1 MRLRSCTNCSLRT
14 LIFAF
19 DGNVRSVLLAQQ
31 NLFMNISRY
40 FRLNWFRGLSPFSLR
55 LGLWIAVLAA
65 AFSLSACR
73 KKAEPSFE
81 IDPKERARRDSL
93 EAFFTERNRKWR
105 ICDSLYYDSIRKME
119 QQCTH
124 ERKGTDKTERT
135 SHSRS
140 ASTPYSEG
148 YADGDDA
155 GYKDGY
161 HKSYKKHYDDSSSY
175 SGAKASD
182 YADGYEAGYEEGYQ
196 RGKNRGEF
204 DRGYDSGVYGEN
216 THGYDRDNYDPYMD
230 DATDDW

>member
-1 MRLRSCTNCSLRT
+1 
-14 LIFAF
+14 
-19 DGNVRSVLLAQQ
+19 
-31 NLFMNISRY
+31 MNINRY
-40 FRLNWFRGLSPFSLR
+40 FRPNWFRGLSPCSLR
-55 LGLWIAVLAA
+55 LGVWIAVFAA

-73 KKAEPSFE
+73 KKAEPSVE

-105 ICDSLYYDSIRKME
+105 IRDSLYYDSIRKME
-119 QQCTH
+119 QCMHPQEADATN
-124 ERKGTDKTERT
+124 GTERT

-204 DRGYDSGVYGEN
+204 DRGFDSGVYGEH
-216 THGYDRDNYDPYMD
+216 TQGYDRDNYDPYMD
-230 DATDDW
+230 DTADDW